1 MCIKLFEGLNEIKIE
16 IEGRLHWINLYDD
29 DCIYWHVP
37 FSYRVSLIRQLFYV
51 EDSEK
56 NYQNI
61 ILFLEFPRRALLLY
75 DRRRMSC
82 NLEKKIT
89 DDVVCYISNFWTRRI
104 VFKKKG
110 RTYQGFRFFAILYST
125 SLKP

>member
-1 MCIKLFEGLNEIKIE
+1 MQG
-16 IEGRLHWINLYDD
+16 
-29 DCIYWHVP
+29 VP
-37 FSYRVSLIRQLFYV
+37 YLSTFFYV

-89 DDVVCYISNFWTRRI
+89 DDVVCYMFRGKPCISKSGLFW
-104 VFKKKG
+104 VFYLKFLNPKNCFFKKRKNMEEHT
-110 RTYQGFRFFAILYST
+110 RVLDFLQSYTQLA
-125 SLKP
+125 